1 MKRLNKTNFIKFSM
15 SDEIGSR
22 RAIGYWTDNYF
33 CSKQCDQKKVA
44 KIYFIR
50 KIKNLQKLP

>member
-44 KIYFIR
+44 Q
-50 KIKNLQKLP
+50 NLFH